1 MELKKQLSVE
11 KPIVKGY
18 NIYKSGK
25 VLELYS
31 KDENSLFKVKSQI
44 QPSYSTDGPIYAV
57 KIVINGNSEIQ
68 NAFCACPAG
77 NDGRCNNLA
86 TGIPTTKRTF
96 KSWREF
102 RERQRHFARAN
113 TAPMQAW
120 QNCCTNKCDR
130 NY

>member
-1 MELKKQLSVE
+1 MELKKQPSVE

-68 NAFCACPAG
+68 NAFRACPAG

-86 TGIPTTKRTF
+86 TLSAAWDPYYKKDIQKL
-96 KSWREF
+96 
-102 RERQRHFARAN
+102 ERVQRKA
-113 TAPMQAW
+113 APF
-120 QNCCTNKCDR
+120 CTGNHSP
-130 NY
+130 YASVAELLHEQV